1 MDDNL
6 WFYHKG
12 CTGQHFLLGNPH
24 TFPGRLY
31 AWCPVR
37 ERSFYCSLQE
47 MERMSE
53 EARYWIT
60 GYLHGNQPEPPRD
73 AEGDVDFESAA
84 YQEWVKACE
93 LFLNTGNW
101 NEDERF

>member
-1 MDDNL
+1 
-6 WFYHKG
+6 
-12 CTGQHFLLGNPH
+12 
-24 TFPGRLY
+24 
-31 AWCPVR
+31 
-37 ERSFYCSLQE
+37 
-47 MERMSE
+47 MSE